1 MGEGSGVSPGHDGAL
16 ENLLNRS
23 SSPNDFPHVK
33 LSSIIA
39 GKRVFKRG

>member
-1 MGEGSGVSPGHDGAL
+1 MGDGSEVSLGHNDAQ
-16 ENLLNRS
+16 ENLLSRS